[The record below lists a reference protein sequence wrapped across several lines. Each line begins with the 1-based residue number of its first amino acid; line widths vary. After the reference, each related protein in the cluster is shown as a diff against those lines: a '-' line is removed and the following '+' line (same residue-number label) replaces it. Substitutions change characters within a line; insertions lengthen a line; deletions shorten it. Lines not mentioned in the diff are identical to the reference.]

1 MISATAQAGPAVQ
14 VTHPPSAYVHV
25 PFCARRCG
33 YCNFS
38 VVAGRGDLVPQ
49 YLAALE
55 RELAGMGQPRDVASL
70 YLGGGTPTQLALREL
85 ERLLELVRR
94 WFRPL
99 EGAEVTLE
107 ANPADVKAEL
117 VTMLVRYG
125 VNRVSLGAQS
135 LRAGKLRVLERD
147 HNPNDVRRAVDLLRP
162 HIPSVS
168 LDLIFAS
175 PGERLEDWAGD
186 VQAALRLAPDHLS
199 TYGLTIERGTTFYG
213 RWMRGQLQRPDEE
226 TEAAMY
232 ELAVDAICAAGFE
245 HYEVSNFA
253 RPGFRSRHNEAYW
266 TGRDYL
272 AAGPGAARYVGGCR
286 EVNHRSTFTWM
297 ARLFAGQSPVAER
310 EQLEPE
316 DRAREAL
323 VLGLRRLEGV
333 DRHAFAQRTG
343 FELDMLAGPSLRQ
356 HVQWGFLSDDGRRV
370 RLTRRGLLVSDSLWP
385 EYLRK

>member
-1 MISATAQAGPAVQ
+1 MLFATAQAAFAVQ
-14 VTHPPSAYVHV
+14 VMHPPSAYVHV

-38 VVAGRGDLVPQ
+38 VVAGRGELVPR

-55 RELAGMGQPRDVASL
+55 RELAGLGEPQDVATL
-70 YLGGGTPTQLALREL
+70 YVGGGTPTQLAPGDL
-85 ERLLELVRR
+85 ERLLELVRG

-99 EGAEVTLE
+99 EGAEVTVE
-107 ANPADVKAEL
+107 ANPADVTPEL
-117 VTMLVRYG
+117 VALLVRYG

-135 LRAGKLRVLERD
+135 LHTGKLRVLERD
-147 HNPNDVRRAVDLLRP
+147 HTPDDVRRAVELLRA
-162 HIPSVS
+162 HITSLS
-168 LDLIFAS
+168 LDLIFSA
-175 PGERLEDWAGD
+175 PGERLEDWAAD
-186 VQAALRLAPDHLS
+186 VHAALRLAPDHLS

-213 RWMRGQLQRPDEE
+213 RWLRGKIHRPDEE

-232 ELAVDAICAAGFE
+232 ELAVDAIGAAGFE

-272 AAGPGAARYVGGCR
+272 AAGPGAARYISGCR

-297 ARLFAGQSPVAER
+297 ARLFAGESPVAER

-323 VLGLRRLEGV
+323 VLGLRRLEGIE
-333 DRHAFAQRTG
+333 RHAFAQRTG
-343 FELDMLAGPSLRQ
+343 FELDTLAGPSLRR
-356 HVQWGFLSDDGRRV
+356 HVQWGLMVDDGRRI
-370 RLTRRGLLVSDSLWP
+370 RLSRRGLLVSDSLWP

>member
-1 MISATAQAGPAVQ
+1 MTFATAQAGPALP

-55 RELAGMGQPRDVASL
+55 RELGSLGEPRDVATL
-70 YLGGGTPTQLALREL
+70 YLGGGTPTQLAPREL
-85 ERLLELVRR
+85 EWLLELVRK

-99 EGAEVTLE
+99 EGAEVTVE
-107 ANPADVKAEL
+107 ANPADVKPEL
-117 VTMLVRYG
+117 VALLVRHG

-135 LRAGKLRVLERD
+135 LHAAKLRVLERD
-147 HNPNDVRRAVDLLRP
+147 HTPDDVRRAVDLLRTY
-162 HIPSVS
+162 ITALSV
-168 LDLIFAS
+168 DLIFSS
-175 PGERLEDWAGD
+175 PGERLEDWAAD
-186 VQAALRLAPDHLS
+186 VQATLRLAPDHLS
-199 TYGLTIERGTTFYG
+199 TYGLAIERGTTFYG
-213 RWMRGQLQRPDEE
+213 RWLRGQLHRPDEE
-226 TEAAMY
+226 AEAAMY
-232 ELAVDAICAAGFE
+232 ELAADAIGAAGFE

-253 RPGFRSRHNEAYW
+253 RPGFRSQHNEAYW

-272 AAGPGAARYVGGCR
+272 AVGPGAARYVGGCR
-286 EVNHRSTFTWM
+286 EANHRSMFTWM
-297 ARLFAGQSPVAER
+297 ARLFAGESPVAER

-333 DRHAFAQRTG
+333 DRHTFAQRTG
-343 FELDMLAGPSLRQ
+343 FELDMLAGPPLRQ
-356 HVQWGFLSDDGRRV
+356 HVQWGLMVDDGQRI
-370 RLTRRGLLVSDSLWP
+370 RLSRRGLLVSDSLWP